1 MNPVEVEWPPM
12 LATAGSGQ
20 KYAISGGTWIPV
32 PSATT
37 FDDLPKYM
45 VVKHRESPS
54 DASAGSWRVKGSKGN
69 EYTVTAKAGAYTCT
83 CPGFGWRRKCKH
95 IENIKKEVKDV

>member
-20 KYAISGGTWIPV
+20 RYAISGGTWIPV
-32 PSATT
+32 PSDAT

-45 VVKHRESPS
+45 VVKRRESPS

-69 EYTVTAKAGAYTCT
+69 EYTVSVTDDQWSCT
-83 CPGFGWRRKCKH
+83 CAGFGFRRKCRH
-95 IENIKKEVKDV
+95 IKEIKDSLTSS